1 MIEKELRLPE
11 SERMN
16 FLAITTP
23 NDLHFSQALK
33 AVRVCF
39 LESMLCSG
47 WISRDVR
54 EAAVH
59 HRRGSY
65 STPAGGTQQGCH
77 LCSGAR
83 LYGLPHGSSG
93 R

>member
-1 MIEKELRLPE
+1 MIEKELRLPD
-11 SERMN
+11 SQTMN
-16 FLAITTP
+16 FRAITTP

-65 STPAGGTQQGCH
+65 LTPSGGAQQGSH

-83 LYGLPHGSSG
+83 LYGLPHGSSS